1 MRYIAEDSPPRRA
14 ARTLEQAFG
23 PHTSRHIDEPPEPP
37 GGHRASARHRLLAGR
52 RCAAR
57 GDVLRARVVAEG
69 AAPMNP
75 QPEKERMNATNAAA
89 HQAGPV
95 VMIEGEEIVDRD
107 FDRLLRKTPSAREL
121 MLETESF
128 GKMMRIAELMAN
140 SRVTVPKHLLGNTG
154 DCMAIVMQAM
164 RWDMDP
170 FAVAQKTH
178 VVNGALGY
186 EAQLVNAVVEASGAI
201 RGHFHYGF
209 RGDGAAAEVRVG
221 AYLAGDADITW
232 GEWLSVGSVK
242 VKNSPLWA
250 TNPKQQ
256 LGYLQVKNFARL
268 YCPGAI
274 LGVYTPEELAER
286 EPDDDEPA
294 RERGPRR
301 KSAAAA
307 AIDAAAVPE
316 ATPGTATT
324 TTEAVAAAGGTQ
336 PAQTAPAK
344 AGPAGSISGGQV
356 AYLRNKLQAAGLAE
370 TGICDRYQIAGI
382 EHLSAEQ
389 FDTVKAEL
397 LAAV

>member
-1 MRYIAEDSPPRRA
+1 
-14 ARTLEQAFG
+14 
-23 PHTSRHIDEPPEPP
+23 
-37 GGHRASARHRLLAGR
+37 
-52 RCAAR
+52 
-57 GDVLRARVVAEG
+57 
-69 AAPMNP
+69 MNP

-170 FAVAQKTH
+170 FAVAGKTH
-178 VVNGALGY
+178 VVNGTLGY

-232 GEWLSVGSVK
+232 GEWLSAASVK

-286 EPDDDEPA
+286 EPDDDGEPA

-307 AIDAAAVPE
+307 AIDAAAVPAVTQTE
-316 ATPGTATT
+316 NRPI
-324 TTEAVAAAGGTQ
+324 TTECRA
-336 PAQTAPAK
+336 
-344 AGPAGSISGGQV
+344 
-356 AYLRNKLQAAGLAE
+356 
-370 TGICDRYQIAGI
+370 RYARR
-382 EHLSAEQ
+382 
-389 FDTVKAEL
+389 
-397 LAAV
+397 